1 MNPLQ
6 PSKMT
11 ARERLAEVAEIL
23 SLGLMRRRA
32 GQSTELSPRSADSV
46 LDSSATP
53 RMCVPDHQ
61 SGAHA

>member
-1 MNPLQ
+1 MNPLH
-6 PSKMT
+6 PDRMT
-11 ARERLAEVAEIL
+11 AQERIAEVVEIL
-23 SLGLMRRRA
+23 SVGLMRLRA
-32 GQSTELSPRSADSV
+32 EQSTELSPQSADSV

>member
-23 SLGLMRRRA
+23 SLGFMRLRA
-32 GQSTELSPRSADSV
+32 GQSTELSPRSADV
-46 LDSSATP
+46 GVDSCATP
-53 RMCVPDHQ
+53 RMCVSDH
-61 SGAHA
+61 